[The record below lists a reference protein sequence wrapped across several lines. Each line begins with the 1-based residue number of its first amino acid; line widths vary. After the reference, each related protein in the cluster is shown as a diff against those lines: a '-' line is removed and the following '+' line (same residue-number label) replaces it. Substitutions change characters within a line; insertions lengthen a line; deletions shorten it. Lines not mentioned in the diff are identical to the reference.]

1 MPGTTSHD
9 TLELSPARAWQAVLS
24 RDRTADGRFVFA
36 VRTTGIFCRPSCP
49 ARRPLRTN
57 VAFYPDPVPARA
69 AGFRPCRR
77 CRPESVTSDSGR
89 ERELLGRACHLLS
102 QGDGQPLALA
112 SLARTVGTTP
122 SHLRQ
127 LFQQRL
133 GLTPASW
140 ARTARLVRFKQ
151 ALKRGRAVTPALY
164 QAGFGSSSRIYE
176 DSATRLG
183 MTPAVYGKG
192 GKGMDIRFAIFTVA
206 LGKALVAWTERGIC
220 AAFLGADAA
229 KLASDLAAEFPAAS
243 RRAAN
248 RMEQEWAGTIVRA
261 ALNGIGN
268 IDLPLDIAGTAF
280 QWRVWQALRQ
290 IPRGQTR
297 TYSQVARTIGKPSAV
312 RAVARACATNQAA
325 VLIPCHRVI
334 GKNGELTGYR
344 WGVER
349 KRALLSGEQEGA
361 GRIVTR

>member
-1 MPGTTSHD
+1 MSGTSSHD
-9 TLELSPARAWQAVLS
+9 TQDLTPARAWQAVLS
-24 RDRTADGRFVFA
+24 RDRKADGRFVFA

-77 CRPESVTSDSGR
+77 CRPESVASDRGR
-89 ERELLGRACHLLS
+89 EREVLSRACHLLS
-102 QGDGQPLALA
+102 QGDGQPLALG
-112 SLARTVGTTP
+112 SLAQRIGTTP
-122 SHLRQ
+122 AHLRQ

-140 ARTARLVRFKQ
+140 ARTARLVRFKR
-151 ALKRGRAVTPALY
+151 ALKSGRAVAPALY
-164 QAGFGSSSRIYE
+164 QAGFGSTSRIYE
-176 DSATRLG
+176 DGATRLG

-192 GKGMDIRFAIFTVA
+192 GKGMEIRFAIFA
-206 LGKALVAWTERGIC
+206 MAPGNALVAWTDRGIC
-220 AAFLGADAA
+220 AAFLGTDAA
-229 KLASDLAAEFPAAS
+229 TLTGDLTAEFPAAS
-243 RRAAN
+243 RRSAN

-261 ALNGIGN
+261 ALDGIGN
-268 IDLPLDIAGTAF
+268 TDLPLDIAGTAF

-290 IPRGQTR
+290 IPRGETR
-297 TYSQVARTIGKPSAV
+297 TYGQVARAIGKPSAV
-312 RAVARACATNQAA
+312 RAVARACATNRAA

-344 WGVER
+344 WGVDR
-349 KRALLSGEQEGA
+349 KRALLSGEK
-361 GRIVTR
+361 